1 MPDTIYQRSDAV
13 LCFEN
18 FKEAALYFDRV
29 LPLNMG
35 RMRGD
40 SDIGDILV
48 GYPEE
53 VPSAALSHLV
63 DGIEGNTKTY
73 SHATRIMEFT
83 SSRWVDFAR
92 KVQPY
97 AHLWTAGPGRRDE
110 ADKSET
116 LRQYEKL
123 RSSYLANAVV
133 PGHPPIR
140 AIFQEYAH
148 SLGFEEICVSVPATI
163 STQTASADPSLTL
176 SQLKLVDTATADWRQ
191 IIELRKDKE
200 SHRRLIRLRLF
211 MHSNYSGRTFAFIE
225 DDLARRIHE
234 YQSATRKHGFK
245 TALSSLTVLLNAKD
259 LQASLGAGLVVGL
272 FGGPV
277 AALSAGMAVE
287 VGQIAVHIAERLH
300 EMREW
305 RSGHE
310 LAYIIETRAVLS
322 KDSISEA

>member
-1 MPDTIYQRSDAV
+1 MPETTYQRSDAV

-18 FKEAALYFDRV
+18 FKDAALYFDRV

-40 SDIGDILV
+40 PDVGDILV

-73 SHATRIMEFT
+73 SHATRIIEFT
-83 SSRWVDFAR
+83 SACWVDFAR
-92 KVQPY
+92 KAEPY
-97 AHLWTAGPGRRDE
+97 ARLWTGEPRKRNENDRA
-110 ADKSET
+110 ET
-116 LRQYEKL
+116 LNQYEKL
-123 RSSYLANAVV
+123 RNSYLSNDEV

-140 AIFQEYAH
+140 AIFQEYAR
-148 SLGFEEICVSVPATI
+148 SLGFEEICVSIPAR
-163 STQTASADPSLTL
+163 TASVATGADPSLTL

-200 SHRRLIRLRLF
+200 SHQRLIRLRLF
-211 MHSNYSGRTFAFIE
+211 MHSNYEGRPFAFIE

-234 YQSATRKHGFK
+234 YGFAARKHGFK
-245 TALSSLTVLLNAKD
+245 TVVSSLTVLLNAKD
-259 LQASLGAGLVVGL
+259 LQASLGAGLVAGL
-272 FGGPV
+272 FGGPI
-277 AALSAGMAVE
+277 AALGAGLAVE
-287 VGQIAVHIAERLH
+287 VGQIAVHIAERQH
-300 EMREW
+300 EMRDW

-310 LAYIIETRAVLS
+310 LAYLIETQAKLAGD
-322 KDSISEA
+322 K

>member
-1 MPDTIYQRSDAV
+1 MQETTYQRADAV

-18 FKEAALYFDRV
+18 FKDAALYFDRV

-40 SDIGDILV
+40 PDVGDILV

-83 SSRWVDFAR
+83 SARWVDFAR
-92 KVQPY
+92 KAEPY
-97 AHLWTAGPGRRDE
+97 ARLWAGRPGERDRADREE
-110 ADKSET
+110 A
-116 LRQYEKL
+116 LNQYERL
-123 RSSYLANAVV
+123 RSAYLVNAEV

-140 AIFQEYAH
+140 AIFQEYAR
-148 SLGFEEICVSVPATI
+148 SLGFEQICVSVPARA
-163 STQTASADPSLTL
+163 TAVVAGSDPSLTL
-176 SQLKLVDTATADWRQ
+176 SQLKLVDTTTAVWRQ

-200 SHRRLIRLRLF
+200 SHQRLIRLRLF
-211 MHSNYSGRTFAFIE
+211 MHSNYTGQPFAFIE
-225 DDLARRIHE
+225 DDLSRRIHE
-234 YQSATRKHGFK
+234 YEAAARKHGFK

-272 FGGPV
+272 FGGPL
-277 AALSAGMAVE
+277 AALGTGLAVE
-287 VGQIAVHIAERLH
+287 VGQIAVHVAERLH
-300 EMREW
+300 EMRDW

-310 LAYIIETRAVLS
+310 LAYLIDTQEKLD
-322 KDSISEA
+322 K